1 MSDDDVGKTLYAD
14 DSPEDHAALLVV
26 RLFVRR
32 RNGVMGRLT
41 TVDDVTIGR
50 ETTVTLGDTEALRH
64 RVNTWLTKTAERLR
78 RTQDSEL
85 LTQ

>member
-1 MSDDDVGKTLYAD
+1 MSDDDAGKAFYAD

-32 RNGVMGRLT
+32 RNGVMGRVT
-41 TVDDVTIGR
+41 TVDDVTVGR
-50 ETTVTLGDTEALRH
+50 ETTETVADTEAVRH